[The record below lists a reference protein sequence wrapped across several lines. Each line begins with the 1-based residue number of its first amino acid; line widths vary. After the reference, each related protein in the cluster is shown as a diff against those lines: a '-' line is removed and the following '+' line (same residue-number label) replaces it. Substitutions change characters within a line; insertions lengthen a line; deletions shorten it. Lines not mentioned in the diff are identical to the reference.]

1 MMDFL
6 RRIFGMA
13 DEGPQREPRMK
24 GDVAYDRAMDA
35 SADLLFRIR
44 EAGRES
50 DVARTL
56 ITDIWT
62 QAQNIPFMT
71 TVYEAV
77 QEAKAGP
84 ETMRDKRYIP
94 ILINGGGHRQR

>member
-1 MMDFL
+1 MMDVL
-6 RRIFGMA
+6 KRIFGMSSNRA
-13 DEGPQREPRMK
+13 DSAFRMS

-50 DVARTL
+50 DVARSL
-56 ITDIWT
+56 MADIWS

-71 TVYEAV
+71 SVYEAV
-77 QEAKAGP
+77 QEAKSGP
-84 ETMRDKRYIP
+84 EALRDQRYVAIRR
-94 ILINGGGHRQR
+94 NGRGHRPQ